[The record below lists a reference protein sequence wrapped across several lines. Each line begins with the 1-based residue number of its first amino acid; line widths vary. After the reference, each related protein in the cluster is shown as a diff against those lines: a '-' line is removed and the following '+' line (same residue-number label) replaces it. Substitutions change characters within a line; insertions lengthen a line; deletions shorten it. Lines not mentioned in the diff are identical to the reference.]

1 MMPFR
6 QTLFLLIL
14 TISTVFAQDVQ
25 IAAVVSSNR
34 IGLNETFEY
43 KVEINGQSS
52 GLPDPS
58 FPAFNPFSVLSGPNT
73 STSIQII
80 NGRMS
85 SSKGYSFYL
94 QAQQEGQFT
103 IPPATITVDG
113 KTISSN
119 EITMTVVK
127 GQAQTGGAQ
136 PAPGQPRS
144 TRDAEIAGENLF
156 LKAEVDKRNVYQ
168 NEQIT
173 VIYKLYFRVNVR
185 SYNYDKIPAN
195 AGFWT
200 EEYAQPSQPPINN
213 EVVNGITYQVA
224 TLRKLALFPTQNGEL
239 TIEPLVVSVDAL
251 VKRPNRSRSF
261 FDSFFDDPFGQ
272 TVRTSLSSKPVTVHV
287 KPLPESNRPAGFAND
302 VGRYSLTATLDKKE
316 LKVNEAASIK
326 MTINGEGNLKL
337 LKPPTMTLPPDL
349 EVYEPKEATTIK
361 RDAGAISGT
370 KSIEYI
376 IVPRL
381 AGEYQIKPLTLSY
394 FDPKSGKYNTVST
407 AALKLKVL
415 PGAAGS
421 GMMASGS
428 SLSKQEVALLGED
441 IRFIKETTKFFSAGK
456 TIYTKWWYLGTYLLP
471 IAGLVL
477 TILYVRQRDKMR
489 SDLRLARRR
498 KAGKIAAK
506 HLTAARKVLKTGSQ
520 NEFYRRIS
528 QALQGFVSDR
538 LNLQMTDFNV
548 VTVQKNLEQVGVG
561 PEEIT
566 EYQECLTESDFRQF
580 AGTNVNL
587 QQMKDFYE
595 RVKRILTR
603 LERYI

>member
-1 MMPFR
+1 MIRIWQKILLF
-6 QTLFLLIL
+6 TL
-14 TISTVFAQDVQ
+14 TVGVVIAQEVQ
-25 IAAVVSSNR
+25 ITASVSNNR
-34 IGLNETFEY
+34 VGLNETFEY

-52 GLPDPS
+52 GMPDPD
-58 FPAFNPFSVLSGPNT
+58 FPAFNSFTVLSGPNT

-103 IPPATITVDG
+103 IPPATVTKDG

-119 EITMTVVK
+119 EIVVTVVK
-127 GQAQTGGAQ
+127 GQAQPGSAQ

-144 TRDAEIAGENLF
+144 IRDTEIAGENLF

-185 SYNYDKIPAN
+185 SYNYEKMPTN

-200 EEYAQPSQPPINN
+200 EEYTLPSQPAINN
-213 EVVNGITYQVA
+213 EVVNGVSYQVA
-224 TLRKLALFPTQNGEL
+224 TLRKVALFPTQSGEL

-251 VKRPNRSRSF
+251 VKRQTRSRSF
-261 FDSFFDDPFGQ
+261 FDSFFEDPFGT
-272 TVRTSLSSKPVTVHV
+272 TVRKSLSSKPITIRV

-302 VGRYSLTATLDKKE
+302 VGRYTLTATLDKRE
-316 LKVNEAASIK
+316 LKVNEAASVK
-326 MTINGEGNLKL
+326 MTISGEGNLKL
-337 LKPPTMTLPPDL
+337 LKPPTIALPPDL
-349 EVYEPKEATTIK
+349 EVYEPKETTTIK

-381 AGEYQIKPLTLSY
+381 AGEYQIKPITLNY
-394 FDPKSGKYNTVST
+394 FDPKLGKYNTITTVP
-407 AALKLKVL
+407 LKLMVL
-415 PGAAGS
+415 PGVAGS

-441 IRFIKETTKFFSAGK
+441 IRFIKETTKFFTAGS
-456 TIYTKWWYLGTYLLP
+456 TIYAKWWYLSTYLLP
-471 IAGLVL
+471 VVGLVL
-477 TILYVRQRDKMR
+477 TIMYVRQRDKLR
-489 SDLRLARRR
+489 SDLQLARRR

-506 HLTAARKVLKTGSQ
+506 HLTAARKVLKVGSQ
-520 NEFYRRIS
+520 NEFYRMIS

-538 LNLQMTDFNV
+538 LNLQLTDFNA

-561 PEEIT
+561 SEEIT

-587 QQMKDFYE
+587 QQMKDFFE
-595 RVKRILTR
+595 RVKKILTR
-603 LERYI
+603 LEKYI